1 MEENRVHT
9 FHIPVMGLAF
19 SIDTPVKVARFGISS
34 VVSIVDDVLIE
45 QMRKQYA
52 LSRGETYRPITTKDH
67 DYRARRIT
75 EYLNLLQRI
84 VHEQIES
91 LKASAFEKRSE
102 IAKYFEM
109 LADHSPLKALYR
121 RMMQAKDE
129 ATQKALQDEL
139 RATIVAGSIDVNI
152 MTKLDRL
159 HPGKDN
165 ENPPAEFSDALSSL
179 RGFVKS
185 DLNSSVVLSAGLN
198 SRLFS
203 YMAQFTEFLPDEHGK
218 FRKKVTLK
226 VSDYRSAIIQGKI
239 LAKKGIWVSEY
250 RIESGLNCGGHA
262 FATEG
267 DLLGPIL
274 EVFKEKRSELITE
287 LHELYYAGFERERG
301 SSATLA
307 AQDLCHRAGGHRHD
321 AGGQI
326 SDRPL

>member
-1 MEENRVHT
+1 MEENKVHT

-52 LSRGETYRPITTKDH
+52 LSRGETYHPITSNDH

-75 EYLNLLQRI
+75 EYLNLLHRI

-91 LKASAFEKRSE
+91 LKTSAFEKRGE

-109 LADHSPLKALYR
+109 LADHSPLKSLYR
-121 RMMQAKDE
+121 RMMQAKDA
-129 ATQKALQDEL
+129 ATQRALQNEL
-139 RATIVAGSIDVNI
+139 RANIVAGSIDVNI
-152 MTKLDRL
+152 MTKIDRL
-159 HPGKDN
+159 HPGKN
-165 ENPPAEFSDALSSL
+165 NKKPPAEFSDALSSL

-203 YMAQFTEFLPDEHGK
+203 YMAQFTEFLPDALGN
-218 FRKKVTLK
+218 FRKRVTLK

-239 LAKKGIWVSEY
+239 LAKKGI
-250 RIESGLNCGGHA
+250 
-262 FATEG
+262 
-267 DLLGPIL
+267 
-274 EVFKEKRSELITE
+274 
-287 LHELYYAGFERERG
+287 
-301 SSATLA
+301 
-307 AQDLCHRAGGHRHD
+307 
-321 AGGQI
+321 
-326 SDRPL
+326 